1 MTSLRRTLALG
12 LGLVAQ
18 VATAPHAQGVER
30 AVFLARVGR
39 DTIAVETGSYAPRHT
54 ESSLLFRAPF
64 VRVVTS
70 ITRSPAGATCHHDAA
85 RGSASG

>member
-18 VATAPHAQGVER
+18 VAAAPHAQGVEP
-30 AVFLARVGR
+30 AVFRARIGR